1 MELGIWST
9 YYYELTPEDAV
20 LELLKNGEL
29 TAGHA
34 RALLGLKNEE
44 QMAPLAQKIVEKD
57 LSVRDV
63 ERTIRLMNYEPEA
76 IEEEEQ
82 NALTQ
87 RKAYMHD
94 LEHRAVSVLGRKVK
108 ILKTSKKK
116 VVELAYSDDDDLE
129 ALLKAI
135 CGEQFFDENN

>member
-1 MELGIWST
+1 
-9 YYYELTPEDAV
+9 
-20 LELLKNGEL
+20 
-29 TAGHA
+29 
-34 RALLGLKNEE
+34 
-44 QMAPLAQKIVEKD
+44 MAPLAQKIIEKD
-57 LSVRDV
+57 LSVRDI